1 MWWVDLGNGG
11 FFGFGGGGFGFG
23 FGSDRIGLVWFVG
36 WVFEVNGEDGC
47 GCCSGWD

>member
-23 FGSDRIGLVWFVG
+23 FGLDWIGLVWFVG
-36 WVFEVNGEDGC
+36 WMFEVNG
-47 GCCSGWD
+47 